1 MVHQE
6 YICLSGCLSRKWTGK
21 RYTRTESSGFIC
33 SQKVSARHRAK
44 GVPMLLHQ
52 THFLLFLS
60 QVELELESLKKQ
72 QASAADSSSL
82 VTKEEVNILR

>member
-1 MVHQE
+1 
-6 YICLSGCLSRKWTGK
+6 
-21 RYTRTESSGFIC
+21 
-33 SQKVSARHRAK
+33 
-44 GVPMLLHQ
+44 MLLHQ
-52 THFLLFLS
+52 AHFLLFLS

>member
-1 MVHQE
+1 MVYQV
-6 YICLSGCLSRKWTGK
+6 YICLCGCLSRKRTGK
-21 RYTRTESSGFIC
+21 QYAGTESSGFIC
-33 SQKVSARHRAK
+33 SQRVSARHRAK
-44 GVPMLLHQ
+44 GVLMLLHQ
-52 THFLLFLS
+52 AHFLLFLS